1 MKLLQLTT
9 FLLLSVGV
17 LPQTVSAGPFE
28 GIRNFFNRRQEQPEH
43 PVHRH
48 IHKDAKE
55 APNGSPS
62 PVAPAVDQQPNGQQT
77 NSQQPNGQQPNGQ
90 QPNGSPVQQNTLN
103 TASTLII
110 TNTNRTG
117 RPNIA
122 SAVTLAGYDIDAY
135 EARVVINNS
144 DEVPSSI
151 P

>member
-1 MKLLQLTT
+1 MKLLQVTT
-9 FLLLSVGV
+9 LLLLSVGM
-17 LPQTVSAGPFE
+17 LTQTVSAGPFE

-90 QPNGSPVQQNTLN
+90 LPNGQQPNGSPAPQNTLN
-103 TASTLII
+103 TATTTTTVPII
-110 TNTNRTG
+110 TNRPG
-117 RPNIA
+117 RPDIA
-122 SAVTLAGYDIDAY
+122 AAALY
-135 EARVVINNS
+135 
-144 DEVPSSI
+144 
-151 P
+151 